1 MNVSEYLK
9 LPELSGRS
17 KNPRNQLRGAT
28 NRAQGYI
35 FETAIEAAC
44 AAYRAS
50 GRADIEKTP
59 EPMRVLKNAGGG
71 KFVCTF
77 EKRAQPDF
85 KGTLAGG
92 RAVCFEAKYTE
103 NERIEKQVV
112 KPWQADALEQHQS
125 LGAYC
130 FVMVSFRMET
140 VSAVPWDYLK
150 DMQKIYGRAYMT
162 RKEAEAFRISYASGG
177 YFDFLS
183 PSGQCMSGLTIKD
196 RAGP

>member
-1 MNVSEYLK
+1 MEHMNVNEYLK
-9 LPELSGRS
+9 LPELSGRN

-28 NRAQGYI
+28 NRAQGHI
-35 FETAIEAAC
+35 FEMAIEAAC
-44 AAYRAS
+44 SAYRTS

-59 EPMRVLKNAGGG
+59 EPMRVLKNAGNG

-112 KPWQADALEQHQS
+112 KPWQAAALERG
-125 LGAYC
+125 LLDK
-130 FVMVSFRMET
+130 T
-140 VSAVPWDYLK
+140 PLI
-150 DMQKIYGRAYMT
+150 KINAANT
-162 RKEAEAFRISYASGG
+162 KKCW
-177 YFDFLS
+177 
-183 PSGQCMSGLTIKD
+183 PH
-196 RAGP
+196 